1 MKIFSGTSNLPLAS
15 KVAEKLNL
23 SLSPIEFFTFPDKEK
38 RIRIEEKIVDEDV
51 VIIQSTSSPADTS
64 YMELFFLIDAAKRSG
79 ARSITVVIPYMGYQ
93 RQDHV
98 FRSGEAVSLQVVIET
113 LERLG
118 VTKVIAMDL
127 HSIKIPEFFKI
138 PHVHLSAIP
147 LFAEIIKKEYKNE
160 NSIIVSPDMGG
171 IRRIEQL
178 SQLLDNLPTSQV
190 NKNRNLETGDVSAE
204 NLSGEDVNGK
214 AVFMLDDMMATG
226 KTLIEA
232 TKLVITRG
240 ASRVVVF
247 ATHPILSHNASS
259 ELDRSEIEK
268 IYTTDSIYTPEE
280 KKFSKLEIIS
290 VADVIANSLK

>member
-23 SLSPIEFFTFPDKEK
+23 SLSPIEFFTFPDNEK
-38 RIRIEEKIVDEDV
+38 RIRIEEEIVDQDV
-51 VIIQSTSSPADTS
+51 VIIQSTSSPADAN

-79 ARSITVVIPYMGYQ
+79 ARQVTVVIPYMGYQ

-118 VTKVIAMDL
+118 VTKIIAMDL

-138 PHVHLSAIP
+138 PYVHLSAIP
-147 LFAEIIKKEYKNE
+147 LFAEIIKKEYKKE

-178 SQLLDNLPTSQV
+178 SSLLDNLPTSQV

-204 NLSGEDVNGK
+204 ELSGDDVNGK
-214 AVFMLDDMMATG
+214 TVFMLDDMMATG

-232 TKLVITRG
+232 TKLVITKG
-240 ASRVVVF
+240 ATRVLVF
-247 ATHPILSHNASS
+247 ATHAILSDNASA

-280 KKFSKLEIIS
+280 KKFSKLEIVS
-290 VADVIANSLK
+290 VADVIANALK